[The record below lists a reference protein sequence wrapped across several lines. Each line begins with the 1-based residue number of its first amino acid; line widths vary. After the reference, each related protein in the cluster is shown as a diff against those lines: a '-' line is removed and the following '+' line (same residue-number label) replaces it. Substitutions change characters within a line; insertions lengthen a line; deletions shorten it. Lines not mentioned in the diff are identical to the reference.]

1 MPGPWAYFDTSVL
14 LKRYVNEAGSLAAR
28 RMLSRYDVV
37 SSGVTPVEMTAALSR
52 RRLIGDLTRPEFAAT
67 LGRIRGD
74 RVFWLLLEVNP
85 TVLARAEELARVTAL
100 RALDAIHVASCST
113 FQLTVEDPLA
123 FVTAD
128 ARQRRAAEHANL
140 EVVWIE

>member
-14 LKRYVNEAGSLAAR
+14 LKRYVGEPGSRAAT
-28 RMLSRYDVV
+28 RMMSRYGVV

-52 RRLIGDLTRPEFAAT
+52 RRLAGELTPPEFSAT

-74 RVFWLLLEVNP
+74 RAFWQLLEVNP
-85 TVLARAEELARVTAL
+85 MVLARAEELARETTL
-100 RALDAIHVASCST
+100 RALDAIHVASCLT
-113 FQLTVEDPLA
+113 FQLTVEDILP